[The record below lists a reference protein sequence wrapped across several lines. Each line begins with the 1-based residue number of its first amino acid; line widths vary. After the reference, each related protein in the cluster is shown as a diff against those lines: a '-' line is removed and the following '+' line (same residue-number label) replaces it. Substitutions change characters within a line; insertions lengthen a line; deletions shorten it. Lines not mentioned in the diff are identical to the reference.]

1 MEPTGCY
8 SSQDDNWN
16 TAVQKLDSEG
26 EDSCL
31 GPGSAS
37 THYGIC
43 FGVTSLIQVLF
54 YHL

>member
-8 SSQDDNWN
+8 SSQDDDWN
-16 TAVQKLDSEG
+16 TAVQKSDSER
-26 EDSCL
+26 ENSCL

-37 THYGIC
+37 TRYGIC
-43 FGVTSLIQVLF
+43 FGVTSPIQVLF